1 MKILSVT
8 DIQKLIQIIGLEN
21 FFQLIISALEQD
33 FGRWH
38 QFLLSPRHGTYYE
51 DGVIELMP
59 CSDEQLYAFKY
70 VNGFPGNPL
79 KGKLSVVAI
88 GVLSDAANGYPLML
102 SEMTLLT
109 AFRTAAVGV
118 LAAKYL
124 ARENSKSLAIIGT
137 GAQAEFQVLA
147 FAGFFRLEEVRFFD
161 IDPKAMAKFS
171 KNLAG
176 QKFRLTPCKNTIE
189 AVRGADIVI
198 TATAA
203 QKRHSLFRFEDIVPG
218 TYINAMGC
226 DCPGKTEL
234 PAELLEQTKLVI
246 EYKLQS
252 LLEGEVQQC
261 DADIVYAELWQLVCK
276 HLPGRQN
283 DQEVTLFDSVG
294 FALEDYSIL
303 RVVYDLAK
311 KHQLGTELELIP
323 ELDDPKNLF
332 GLLRSNSNSPVSAN
346 SVNSLLG
353 NITY

>member
-1 MKILSVT
+1 MKILAVA
-8 DIQKLIQIIGLEN
+8 DIQKLIQIIGLGN

-38 QFLLSPRHGTYYE
+38 QFLLSPRHGTYYR

-59 CSDEQLYAFKY
+59 CSDEQYYAFKY
-70 VNGFPGNPL
+70 VNGFPNNPL
-79 KGKLSVVAI
+79 KGKLSVVAL
-88 GVLSDAANGYPLML
+88 GALSDAANGYPLML

-109 AFRTAAVGV
+109 AFRTAAAGV

-137 GAQAEFQVLA
+137 GAQAEFEVLA
-147 FAGFFRLEEVRFFD
+147 FAGSFRLEEVRFFD
-161 IDPKAMAKFS
+161 IDPRAMAKFS
-171 KNLAG
+171 ENLVG

-203 QKRHSLFRFEDIVPG
+203 QKRQSLFRFEDIAPG
-218 TYINAMGC
+218 TYINAMGG
-226 DCPGKTEL
+226 DSPGKTEL
-234 PAELLEQTKLVI
+234 PEELLKQVKLVV

-261 DADIVYAELWQLVCK
+261 DTDIVYAELWQLVCK
-276 HLPGRQN
+276 HKPGRQN

-303 RVVYDLAK
+303 RVVYDLAE
-311 KHQLGTELELIP
+311 KHQLGAEIELIP

-332 GLLRSNSNSPVSAN
+332 GLLHS
-346 SVNSLLG
+346 
-353 NITY
+353 